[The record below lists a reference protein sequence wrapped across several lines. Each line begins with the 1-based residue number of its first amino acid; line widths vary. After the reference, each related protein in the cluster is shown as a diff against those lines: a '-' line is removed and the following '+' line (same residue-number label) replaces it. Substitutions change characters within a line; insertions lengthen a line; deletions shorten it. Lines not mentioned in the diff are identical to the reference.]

1 MNRFLTRRTLLQAGC
16 AALTVPLLPLAQAQE
31 RRFAPQVGPWRSF
44 EVTTTVNVADVK
56 GATQLWLPVPDVD
69 SDYQRSVSNTWSH
82 NASTV
87 RLASDPAR
95 GVRMLHAEFPAG
107 TAAPTLQLTSTVQ
120 TRSRAVDWAGKQA
133 ATEDPDVL
141 KLNLA
146 PTDLLPLDGVV
157 RKTAL
162 DATRGART
170 DVREGAGAL
179 QLGAGQRAP

>member
-31 RRFAPQVGPWRSF
+31 RRFAPQAGPWRSF

-87 RLASDPAR
+87 RLPPIPHAACACCMRSFLPAR
-95 GVRMLHAEFPAG
+95 RRP
-107 TAAPTLQLTSTVQ
+107 PC
-120 TRSRAVDWAGKQA
+120 
-133 ATEDPDVL
+133 
-141 KLNLA
+141 N
-146 PTDLLPLDGVV
+146 
-157 RKTAL
+157 
-162 DATRGART
+162 
-170 DVREGAGAL
+170 
-179 QLGAGQRAP
+179 